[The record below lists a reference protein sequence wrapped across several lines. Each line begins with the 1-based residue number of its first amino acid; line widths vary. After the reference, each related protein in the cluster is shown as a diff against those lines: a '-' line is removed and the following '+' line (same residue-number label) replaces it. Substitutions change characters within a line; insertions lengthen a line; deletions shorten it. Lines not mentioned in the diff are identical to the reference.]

1 MILLGCQ
8 ADPTEHEASL
18 PQSPYLV
25 VLGTVQDAGSP
36 QLGCTKS
43 CCMDLYEQANKDRKV
58 VSLGLIEPLQ
68 HRKYFFDAS
77 PDFTSQWHQLA
88 QLDTAGNSLDGIF
101 ITHAH
106 IGHYLGLAQLGKEAL
121 DARNV
126 PVYAMP
132 RLAQYLEQN
141 GPWSLLVKRENIVLQ
156 ALENQLTVP
165 ISRELSVTPIL
176 VPHRDEFSETVG
188 FRINGPNKSALYIP
202 DIDKWSKWDRDIVR
216 ELDSVDYAFL
226 DATFFDGAEI
236 NHRDI
241 SQIPHPFVVESM
253 TLLNNLSAAQKK
265 KVIFIHFNHTNPLLR
280 RDSPESKAV
289 LKSGYRM
296 ARIGDTF
303 PL

>member
-1 MILLGCQ
+1 
-8 ADPTEHEASL
+8 
-18 PQSPYLV
+18 
-25 VLGTVQDAGSP
+25 
-36 QLGCTKS
+36 
-43 CCMDLYEQANKDRKV
+43 MDLYEQTNKDRKV

>member
-1 MILLGCQ
+1 
-8 ADPTEHEASL
+8 L

-202 DIDKWSKWDRDIVR
+202 DIDKWSKWDRDIVH